1 MKILRWTAAAALAC
15 ALLAPG
21 AHAQQQ
27 RRPDRNR
34 IRADEIE
41 ASHATTVYQLI
52 QSRRGMWLM
61 RNRATTTD
69 MSSTGASTMLV
80 FLDGA
85 QLDGVED
92 LRDIPI
98 TGVRL
103 VEFLSPHEV
112 EQRLGKYTTIGA
124 IRVLSHDD
132 EEAPPADSA
141 HAAPPTP
148 TPR

>member
-15 ALLAPG
+15 ALFAQP

-61 RNRATTTD
+61 RSHTTSAD
-69 MSSTGASTMLV
+69 MSGTGAGTLLV

-85 QLDGVED
+85 QLDGLED
-92 LRDIPI
+92 LRDIP
-98 TGVRL
+98 TAGVRV
-103 VEFLSPHEV
+103 VEFLNPHET

-132 EEAPPADSA
+132 EAP
-141 HAAPPTP
+141 APVD
-148 TPR
+148 